1 MPAQEAAAFT
11 MQRLLLGCTLMEG
24 LVMHGLQAADQV
36 AAQVAKSFFMPLGL
50 TALAML
56 ARVQAGDGLRR
67 LF

>member
-1 MPAQEAAAFT
+1 
-11 MQRLLLGCTLMEG
+11 
-24 LVMHGLQAADQV
+24 MHGLQAADQV